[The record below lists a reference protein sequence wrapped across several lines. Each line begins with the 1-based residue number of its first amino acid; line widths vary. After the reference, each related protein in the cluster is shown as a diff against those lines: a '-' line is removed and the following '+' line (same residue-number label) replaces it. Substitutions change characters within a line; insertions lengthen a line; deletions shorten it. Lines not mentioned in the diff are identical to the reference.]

1 MTETQFKTKTV
12 NMLKKE
18 LPGAYILHPSEQSVS
33 GVPDLFILYKGIF
46 AAIELKVGRNKPSA
60 IQLVT
65 LERLGQAGAITGV
78 CWTKEE
84 VIRIV
89 EKIKLKEI
97 ATASVASSKGGQQ

>member
-1 MTETQFKTKTV
+1 MTETQFKCKMMT
-12 NMLKKE
+12 LIRKE
-18 LPGAYILHPSEQSVS
+18 LPGAWVHHPAEKFVS
-33 GVPDLFILYKGIF
+33 GIPDLFILHKGIF

-89 EKIKLKEI
+89 EKIRL
-97 ATASVASSKGGQQ
+97 KGGQQ